1 MHTTQKTNNME
12 EKKEQRKFEFTL
24 YLNDNIIVQRFFNII
39 GFNNKAI
46 NSMNFKYAIDE
57 NVELIQSV
65 LKDRAL
71 DFITEH
77 QRHFLET
84 PDYEQNG
91 SKDMMKIVVKHD
103 GNVIAY
109 REWDA
114 RGHQLRSTR
123 NLRGRCFG
131 LFSTGASVTR
141 IDQTAMGEMLIR
153 YDNGVKGYGA
163 RNEHVEELHGTIS

>member
-1 MHTTQKTNNME
+1 MW
-12 EKKEQRKFEFTL
+12 L
-24 YLNDNIIVQRFFNII
+24 
-39 GFNNKAI
+39 G
-46 NSMNFKYAIDE
+46 
-57 NVELIQSV
+57 ELAAD
-65 LKDRAL
+65 LRASL
-71 DFITEH
+71 SSSPI
-77 QRHFLET
+77 
-84 PDYEQNG
+84 
-91 SKDMMKIVVKHD
+91 
-103 GNVIAY
+103 

-114 RGHQLRSTR
+114 RGHQLKSTR